1 MKRLALICEVL
12 HPPLD
17 EGIRIVAAELAS
29 AFSRICDVDLIGEY
43 DAEVRGLPVRGV
55 LTDRFFVGRAL
66 AAELSRFSPEAIL
79 YVPWTS
85 LTARSLFRIGM
96 LRRRAPGSP
105 VGVLALQP
113 RGAGWTQRLAVRTGR
128 PDRVFAF
135 GPEVESQAAA
145 LEIPCQRLQGGVD
158 LSRFRP
164 FEEHGRADLRRSLG
178 LPLSAFIVL
187 HVGHLKPGRGVGALK
202 GVQALEGV
210 QALLIASTSTEPDA
224 GTRRDL
230 QSAGV
235 RVLDQHQER
244 IEEFYRAADAYL
256 FPVSSATDSIELPLS
271 VLEAMACNLPI
282 ITTPFGGLPSLL
294 AGVRTGVT
302 FVDSESAIP
311 RAVVECMRE
320 RPRPDL
326 RGLVDSLSWDA
337 MADRILGSLRGAAA
351 GAAREAEEARA

>member
-1 MKRLALICEVL
+1 MRRLALICEVL

-29 AFSRICDVDLIGEY
+29 AFSRACDVDLIGEI
-43 DAEVRGLPVRGV
+43 DTEVRGLPVRGV
-55 LTDRFFVGRAL
+55 LTDRFFLGGAL

-85 LTARSLFRIGM
+85 LTARSFFRIGR
-96 LRRRAPGSP
+96 LRRRAPGRP

-113 RGAGWTQRLAVRTGR
+113 RGAGWVQRLALRTGR

-135 GPEVESQAAA
+135 GPEVEREAAA

-158 LSRFRP
+158 LDRFRP

-178 LPLSAFIVL
+178 LPISAYIVL
-187 HVGHLKPGRGVGALK
+187 HVGHLKPGRGVLALK
-202 GVQALEGV
+202 GVQELEGV

-244 IEEFYRAADAYL
+244 IEEYYRAADAYL
-256 FPVSSATDSIELPLS
+256 FPVSSASDSIELPLS

-294 AGVRTGVT
+294 GGARTGVT
-302 FVDSESAIP
+302 LVDSESAIP
-311 RAVVECMRE
+311 RAVMECMRE

-326 RGLVDSLSWDA
+326 RGLVGPLTWGA
-337 MADRILGSLRGAAA
+337 MADRILEGLGGAAA
-351 GAAREAEEARA
+351 GAACEAEGASA